1 MSRKKENKFKSFLSS
16 NGYYLVFT
24 FICAFCLIS
33 YFVANDIFN
42 QKQNTEVLGA
52 SVIPGVWVQGQR
64 FEDCPEAE
72 IVDASGCIR
81 PSYFDD
87 YKKFPVQKI
96 FSDDQDRI
104 LFSND
109 VLFLSGI
116 FTPQDFIDNEVWD
129 NMYIGDLNLR
139 INNKQWV
146 FEDVVWSRE
155 ENSALVSLV
164 EVDDGYLI
172 VLHPSVTLSQRNKH
186 FWVFK
191 YDLDSDNVSQLYFME
206 GDNRKVFID
215 SSEVSFFEKEG
226 DNFFVFE
233 RFDPSLFG
241 SSEVTLYEFNSDLEY
256 WRSFVLQKE

>member
-16 NGYYLVFT
+16 KGYYFVFT
-24 FICAFCLIS
+24 IICALCLFS
-33 YFVANDIFN
+33 YFLANDAFEK
-42 QKQNTEVLGA
+42 KQHKEVLGA
-52 SVIPGVWVQGQR
+52 SAVRGVWVQGKQ
-64 FEDCPEAE
+64 FNDCPESE
-72 IVDASGCIR
+72 SLSVSGCIK
-81 PSYFDD
+81 SSFFDD
-87 YKKFPVQKI
+87 YKELPMQRV
-96 FSDDQDRI
+96 FSDNQDRI

-129 NMYIGDLNLR
+129 NMYVGELNLR

-155 ENSALVSLV
+155 ENTALVSLV

-172 VLHPSVTLSQRNKH
+172 VLHPSVTLSQRTKR

-191 YDLDSDNVSQLYFME
+191 YSSNSDTVSQLYFTQSQS
-206 GDNRKVFID
+206 RKVFIESSDVSVLEKD
-215 SSEVSFFEKEG
+215 SILYL
-226 DNFFVFE
+226 VFE

-241 SSEVTLYEFNSDLEY
+241 SSEVIFYEFNSDLEY
-256 WRSFVLQKE
+256 WRSFVLQRE